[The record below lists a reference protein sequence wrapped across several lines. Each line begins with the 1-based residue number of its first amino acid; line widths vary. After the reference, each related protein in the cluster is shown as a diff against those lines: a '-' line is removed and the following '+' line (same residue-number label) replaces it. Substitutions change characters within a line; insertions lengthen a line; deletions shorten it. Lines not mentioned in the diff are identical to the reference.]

1 MSTAWT
7 RRSWPRPEPPE
18 DRRREQRVA
27 HALIR
32 NPGAARLVLAWGTV
46 AAALALGRGL
56 SWEPGP
62 DWLAGLTFTWVIF
75 VMFWCAFGVI
85 ERAEHLAEAL
95 GEPLGTLILT
105 LSIVT
110 IEVGLISAVMLGG
123 DANPAVGRD
132 TMFAVVMIVLNG
144 VVGLALVI
152 GGLRHHEQS
161 YNLPGAL
168 AYLIVIIPL
177 AVIAL
182 VLPRFTTTTAAGTL
196 STGQAIAFALC
207 TVVLYGIFLA
217 VQTGRHRGF
226 FVEPGE
232 RPEDIPHA
240 GLPADPERRAAI
252 RRTSSCWWR
261 RSCRSCCCRRR
272 SGRSSTGASWR
283 RTRPLALG
291 GLLIALIIF
300 TPEGVSALRA
310 AHRNELQRTVNLCLG
325 ACLLTVGLT
334 VPAVLTIGLVTGE
347 DVVLGLDGTGIVLL
361 ALTLVLS
368 MVTFSG
374 SRTTVLEGAV
384 HVVVFLVFLVLIF
397 SP

>member
-1 MSTAWT
+1 
-7 RRSWPRPEPPE
+7 
-18 DRRREQRVA
+18 
-27 HALIR
+27 
-32 NPGAARLVLAWGTV
+32 
-46 AAALALGRGL
+46 
-56 SWEPGP
+56 
-62 DWLAGLTFTWVIF
+62 
-75 VMFWCAFGVI
+75 MFWCAFGVI

-95 GEPLGTLILT
+95 GEPLGTLVLT
-105 LSIVT
+105 ISIVA

-144 VVGLALVI
+144 VVGLALLI

-161 YNLPGAL
+161 YSLPGAL

-182 VLPRFTTTTAAGTL
+182 ILPRFTTTTGAGTL

-232 RPEDIPHA
+232 RAEDMPHA
-240 GLPADPERRAAI
+240 GMPHDPAWRAMVKRDTILLVATVLPIVLLSKTLGVILDRGLVEADA
-252 RRTSSCWWR
+252 
-261 RSCRSCCCRRR
+261 
-272 SGRSSTGASWR
+272 
-283 RTRPLALG
+283 PLALG
-291 GLLIALIIF
+291 GLLIAMIIF
-300 TPEGVSALRA
+300 TPEGVSALKA
-310 AHRNELQRTVNLCLG
+310 AYRNELQRTVNLCLG
-325 ACLLTVGLT
+325 ACLSTVGLT

-361 ALTLVLS
+361 ALTLILS

>member
-1 MSTAWT
+1 
-7 RRSWPRPEPPE
+7 
-18 DRRREQRVA
+18 
-27 HALIR
+27 
-32 NPGAARLVLAWGTV
+32 V
-46 AAALALGRGL
+46 AALGLGKGL
-56 SWEPGP
+56 YWDPGP
-62 DWLAGLTFTWVIF
+62 DWLAALAFAWVIV

-105 LSIVT
+105 ISIVA

-123 DANPAVGRD
+123 DANPTVGRD

-144 VVGLALVI
+144 VVGLALLI

-182 VLPRFTTTTAAGTL
+182 VLPRFTTTTEAGTL
-196 STGQAIAFALC
+196 SAGQAIAFALC
-207 TVVLYGIFLA
+207 TLVLYGIFLA

-232 RPEDIPHA
+232 RAEDIPHA
-240 GLPADPERRAAI
+240 GLPADPERRAAV
-252 RRTSSCWWR
+252 RRDTLLLVATVLPIVLLSK
-261 RSCRSCCCRRR
+261 
-272 SGRSSTGASWR
+272 TLGAILDR
-283 RTRPLALG
+283 GLVEADAPVALG

-325 ACLLTVGLT
+325 ACLSTVGLT

>member
-1 MSTAWT
+1 MAT
-7 RRSWPRPEPPE
+7 
-18 DRRREQRVA
+18 
-27 HALIR
+27 L
-32 NPGAARLVLAWGTV
+32 G
-46 AAALALGRGL
+46 LGRGL
-56 SWEPGP
+56 SWDPGP
-62 DWLAGLTFTWVIF
+62 DWLAAVMFVWVIGL
-75 VMFWCAFGVI
+75 MFWCAFGVI
-85 ERAEHLAEAL
+85 DRAEHLAEAL

-105 LSIVT
+105 ISIVA

-123 DANPAVGRD
+123 GANPAVGRD

-144 VVGLALVI
+144 VVGLSLLV

-182 VLPRFTTTTAAGTL
+182 VLPRFTTTTDAGTL

-207 TVVLYGIFLA
+207 TLVLYGIFLA

-232 RPEDIPHA
+232 RVEDMPHA
-240 GLPADPERRAAI
+240 GGMPHDPAWRAMVKRDTVLLVATVLPIVLLSKTLGVILDRGLVAADA
-252 RRTSSCWWR
+252 
-261 RSCRSCCCRRR
+261 
-272 SGRSSTGASWR
+272 
-283 RTRPLALG
+283 PLALG
-291 GLLIALIIF
+291 GLLIAMIIF
-300 TPEGVSALRA
+300 TPEGVSALKA
-310 AHRNELQRTVNLCLG
+310 AYRNELQRTVNLCLG
-325 ACLLTVGLT
+325 ACLSTVGLT

-347 DVVLGLDGTGIVLL
+347 DVVLGLGGTGIVLL
-361 ALTLVLS
+361 ALTLVMS
-368 MVTFSG
+368 MVTFAG

-397 SP
+397 NP